1 MHRNSEEKLV
11 CTVKMSSYS
20 DAWCYLGVKC
30 FHSHQ
35 QPLVDGTREELL
47 PMLDSGGGA
56 PTISWKHYI
65 SVVTEYMPSTKKL
78 CWLILLPALMGG
90 WGDGSGGMESRQLSA
105 GSGLMDNVPLDQR
118 RRLVFISSA
127 LIIQVTWADATLSAL
142 CGRKQMV
149 TLRRLLVTYLFPFIK
164 KRIPSFWQNKPDLF
178 PVWATGSILNQRIIY
193 FWK

>member
-1 MHRNSEEKLV
+1 MLFRGE
-11 CTVKMSSYS
+11 M
-20 DAWCYLGVKC
+20 
-30 FHSHQ
+30 
-35 QPLVDGTREELL
+35 L
-47 PMLDSGGGA
+47 PFPSTA
-56 PTISWKHYI
+56 ISWRDKRRAFANVGLRGRGSDYFLEALHI
-65 SVVTEYMPSTKKL
+65 SGDRVHAEHQKTVLTHIVASTY
-78 CWLILLPALMGG
+78 GG

-178 PVWATGSILNQRIIY
+178 PVWARGSILNQRIIY